1 MPSYDWQSA
10 SEGKTYNFSTTL
22 LEKGIIQNML
32 VEKKKKKHLLQSPP
46 QIQFS
51 WVVSVLKRQKH
62 MFCID
67 LF

>member
-32 VEKKKKKHLLQSPP
+32 VGKKKKTFTTESTSNT
-46 QIQFS
+46 IQLGSFS
-51 WVVSVLKRQKH
+51 AQETETHVLY
-62 MFCID
+62 
-67 LF
+67 

>member
-32 VEKKKKKHLLQSPP
+32 VEKNKKNIYYRVHLKYN
-46 QIQFS
+46 
-51 WVVSVLKRQKH
+51 SVG
-62 MFCID
+62 
-67 LF
+67 